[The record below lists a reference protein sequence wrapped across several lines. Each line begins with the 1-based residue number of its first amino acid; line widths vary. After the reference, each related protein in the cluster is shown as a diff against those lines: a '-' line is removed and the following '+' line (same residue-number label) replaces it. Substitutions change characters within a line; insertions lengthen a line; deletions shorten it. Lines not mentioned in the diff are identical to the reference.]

1 MKQEEADWPHTGR
14 WKKNPK
20 NVIEMAGIR
29 LPLNQPQR
37 NSLQPCMAV

>member
-20 NVIEMAGIR
+20 NVIEMGGIPYSPAW
-29 LPLNQPQR
+29 LFDVA
-37 NSLQPCMAV
+37 C